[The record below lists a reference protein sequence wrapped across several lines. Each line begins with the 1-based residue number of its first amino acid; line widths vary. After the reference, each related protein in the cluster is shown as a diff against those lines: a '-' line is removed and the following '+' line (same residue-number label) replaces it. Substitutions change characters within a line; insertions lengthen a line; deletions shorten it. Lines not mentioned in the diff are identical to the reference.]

1 MKGRIAVVLMSLLL
15 VLYLVLMGWRAVLFM
30 QSGEPV
36 GVVIGVSL
44 LVLPIIGFWALAREI
59 MFGMRSER
67 LVRLLGEQG
76 GLPVDDLPRRA
87 SGRPIRAA
95 ADAEFPQYKAEAD
108 AEPDNWRVWLRLG
121 LAYDAS
127 GDRRRARGAIRTAIA
142 LERAPQP

>member
-30 QSGEPV
+30 QTGEPV
-36 GVVIGVSL
+36 GIAIGAAL
-44 LVLPIIGFWALAREI
+44 LVLPLIGFWALIREI
-59 MFGMRSER
+59 MFGMHSER
-67 LVRLLGEQG
+67 LIHLLAEQG
-76 GLPVDDLPRRA
+76 GLPLDDLPRRP
-87 SGRPIRAA
+87 SGRPYREA
-95 ADAEFPQYKAEAD
+95 ADAEFPQFKAEAD

-142 LERAPQP
+142 LERAPR